1 MTMCHLKKHIEYM
14 QATCHMLI
22 DGVSNNCHSLD
33 WRMDVGSIQELVT
46 EVNNLDEVTSRLRTQ
61 VTELK
66 HKVSLYDLYIQF
78 VDDVVAIVIS
88 QFWGHIYIP

>member
-1 MTMCHLKKHIEYM
+1 M